1 MSLELKRKQDREEA
15 EKFME
20 AIGEPPAEVP
30 EVTPPAPEATPD
42 PQTPP
47 PAPEVPQSD
56 SPEITRLQAEIDRLR
71 VLLEDADSQT
81 YRSQALLFK
90 SQRDTARDELRELKA
105 APPAPAAP
113 TPAPRNVA
121 EPDDADEDFTALVEE
136 FGEKTAKAMW
146 RLAQKN
152 GKIDPAEVNRIVEEK
167 TKPVA
172 DTLET
177 VKQNQAV
184 TAEERF
190 FNNLATKVP
199 DWQEINGSGKKAQDP
214 KFTGFLLEK
223 VPFQEYTF
231 NDLLT
236 HHYSQGN
243 ADKVAQIFETFKER
257 VKPTEPPTPKP
268 SLEQHLEPDKT
279 NRGVTPPSDNT
290 KPTYTRTEIEKFD
303 REKRAG
309 TLYGMTKDEIA
320 AKSRLYQDAIH
331 EGRVK

>member
-1 MSLELKRKQDREEA
+1 MHSKLKQDREEA

-20 AIGEPPAEVP
+20 SIGEPPQDAP
-30 EVTPPAPEATPD
+30 EETPAPATALD

-47 PAPEVPQSD
+47 PAPEQD
-56 SPEITRLQAEIDRLR
+56 NPEVARLQAEIDRLR

-81 YRSQALLFK
+81 HRSQALLFK
-90 SQRDTARDELRELKA
+90 SQRDTARDELRELKEQMKA
-105 APPAPAAP
+105 APPA
-113 TPAPRNVA
+113 TPAPPAPRQTA
-121 EPDDADEDFTALVEE
+121 DPDSADEDYAALVEE
-136 FGEKTAKAMW
+136 FGEKAAKSMW

-152 GKIDPAEVNRIVEEK
+152 GKVDPAEVTRLVEEK

-172 DTLET
+172 DKLET
-177 VKQNQAV
+177 VSQNQAV

-190 FNNLATKVP
+190 FNNLTTKVP
-199 DWQEINGSGKKAQDP
+199 DWREINGGSGKAQDP

-223 VPFQEYTF
+223 VPFQDYTF

-236 HHYSQGN
+236 HHYGQGN
-243 ADKVAQIFETFKER
+243 TDKVAQIFETFKER
-257 VKPTEPPTPKP
+257 NVTITPPPPKP

-279 NRGVTPPSDNT
+279 NRGVTPPTDTNT
-290 KPTYTRTEIEKFD
+290 KPTYTRAEIEKFD

-309 TLYGMTKDEIA
+309 ALYGMTREEIA